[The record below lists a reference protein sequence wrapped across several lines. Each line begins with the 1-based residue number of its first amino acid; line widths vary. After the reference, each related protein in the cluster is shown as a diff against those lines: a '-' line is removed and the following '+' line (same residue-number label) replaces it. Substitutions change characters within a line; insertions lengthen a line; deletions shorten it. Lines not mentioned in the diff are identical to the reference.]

1 MRRAAHV
8 SWLIGS
14 CCAAGV
20 FVNATFA
27 QPNVLR
33 PGPARAM
40 PTEAKP
46 IEIKPVEP
54 GSKAAIAQQMAE
66 AYALSKTAKTSDEY
80 SSIIETCERVL
91 AEQTT
96 AETIKYA
103 QQLAA
108 WSYNRRGEIYVQQAA
123 ELIDKG
129 DERKANELDTLALDD
144 FQQAITLDNTKWKA
158 YHNRGVSLGLHG
170 KFDDALA
177 DFDVALKLRPDHVN
191 GWFNRGEILSQLG
204 RFDEAINDYSRALKY
219 KADDHGSLI
228 GRAAAL
234 RQLGKY
240 NDALKDIEGAL
251 KIQADYAPAYCE
263 RAEIEIALGQWQA
276 AAEDFRTAA
285 RTDNQLGR
293 AFRGVAWLMATCP
306 ELKFR
311 NAKLA
316 LEAAEKAI
324 ALDGENDYRTL
335 DVYAAVLAN
344 LGKFEDAQAN
354 VQKAIQL
361 APQELQ
367 APLQARLRLYANG
380 QPFREPVRQAALPSG
395 TERR

>member
-20 FVNATFA
+20 FVNAAWA

-40 PTEAKP
+40 PTEARP
-46 IEIKPVEP
+46 IEIKPAEP

-66 AYALSKTAKTSDEY
+66 AYALSKTAKTIDEY

-91 AEQTT
+91 AERTT
-96 AETIKYA
+96 AETIQYA
-103 QQLAA
+103 RQLAA
-108 WSYNRRGEIYVQQAA
+108 WSYNRRGEIFVQQAA

-129 DERKANELDTLALDD
+129 EDRKANELDTLALDD

-170 KFDDALA
+170 KFDEALA

-204 RFDEAINDYSRALKY
+204 RFDEAVGDYSRALKY
-219 KADDHGSLI
+219 KAEDHGSLI
-228 GRAAAL
+228 GRASAL
-234 RQLGKY
+234 RQRGKY
-240 NDALKDIEGAL
+240 NDALKDIEAAL

-344 LGKFEDAQAN
+344 IGKFEDAQAN

-361 APQELQ
+361 APQDLQ
-367 APLQARLRLYANG
+367 APLLARLRLYANG
-380 QPFREPVRQAALPSG
+380 QPFREPVRQAAVPAG